1 MLRLIASKLTGIMEC
16 KIWWTMLYVPKI
28 DVQKS
33 NLAGG
38 DNLTLQGPAEMLAGW
53 RIANP
58 TCPIKLQ

>member
-1 MLRLIASKLTGIMEC
+1 
-16 KIWWTMLYVPKI
+16 MLYVPRI

-38 DNLTLQGPAEMLAGW
+38 DNLTLQGLAEMMAGW